1 MDKKWMCPLSVRYQV
16 TQEWNE
22 PDYLSGGANGIHG
35 GIDLAPAAGTNPPIY
50 SARVGTVEQVVPN
63 HATGGNYVIIKHG
76 DNFWTY
82 YGHLASID
90 VSVGQE
96 VTTQTQ
102 VGLCGDTGGAT
113 GIHLHFEVW
122 QNGQWQRI
130 NPRDVINFDGNGE
143 ERNRKEQGGTET
155 PPEKPTVDNIP
166 QLQLLKINRFM
177 FPKAS
182 RKFVQLTNE
191 KETDSLPK
199 YHLMREALTNILSNH
214 HPELIRYINSL
225 QGKWGLE
232 KICCAPVMTLTLTNG
247 KGVQKNYN
255 LADFLDQESPLIS
268 WVKGFLGKSNRV
280 EFYFENYLTYS
291 KPIKIQNSLGDNE
304 SMIEAVIRKDS
315 LIDQTP
321 KNFDLFVDA
330 SKSNEYLNHN
340 QIKQSMDNA
349 SFALSQNQLQA
360 TNAER
365 NFKIEQDKQTQLNQ
379 ISQTGARKALDIS
392 QAGAWKTFGV
402 DQTKKNIGNAIG
414 IGGALLSGNL
424 LGASL
429 GIASMGFNVG
439 MEALNKQITHDTQ
452 NQALANAQTTQNQAL
467 AANQAAGEQTFY
479 NSLSTSN
486 LIASN
491 NYENAIANINAGLS
505 DLKNQP
511 DISAVNGS
519 DYNFEMAYDND
530 DLYCVLYTTHPQALY
545 MIATFYAQFGY
556 SIKRYEHVKN
566 YLHVRSKF
574 NYIKTQG
581 INVQGEINNKWRNVL
596 NMIFDNGITFWKD
609 TKQMKEGVITYN
621 V

>member
-1 MDKKWMCPLSVRYQV
+1 MAKTWMCPLAVGYQV
-16 TQEWNE
+16 TQEWDDT
-22 PDYLSGGANGIHG
+22 DYYSGKGIHG
-35 GIDLAPAAGTNPPIY
+35 GIDLAPAFGTNPPIY
-50 SARVGTVEQVVPN
+50 SARAGNVTEVTTDPV
-63 HATGGNYVIIKHG
+63 GGNYVVIQHG

-102 VGLCGDTGGAT
+102 VGICGMTGSGVT

-143 ERNRKEQGGTET
+143 ARNGEEPGGTET
-155 PPEKPTVDNIP
+155 PPVKPPVDNSP
-166 QLQLLKINRFM
+166 KLQLLKIKRFM

-182 RKFVQLTNE
+182 RKFVQLENE
-191 KETDSLPK
+191 KEQDALPK
-199 YHLMREALTNILSNH
+199 YHLMRQALNNILKRN
-214 HPELIRYINSL
+214 HPELIGYINSL
-225 QGKWGLE
+225 QGEWGLE
-232 KICCAPVMTLTLTNG
+232 KLCCAPVMTLTLTNG

-255 LADFLDQESPLIS
+255 LADFLDQKAPLVS

-280 EFYFENYLTYS
+280 EFYFENYLTYTRPRKVDDPLADS
-291 KPIKIQNSLGDNE
+291 E
-304 SMIEAVIRKDS
+304 SMSEAIIRKDS
-315 LIDQTP
+315 LMDQTP
-321 KNFDLFVDA
+321 KNFDLFIDT

-360 TNAER
+360 STTER
-365 NFKIEQDKQTQLNQ
+365 NFKIEQEKQNQLNQ
-379 ISQTGARKALDIS
+379 ISKSGARSGLDITQDGAYKS
-392 QAGAWKTFGV
+392 FMVNQSSNVLNSLVGAGA
-402 DQTKKNIGNAIG
+402 
-414 IGGALLSGNL
+414 NL
-424 LGASL
+424 LGGNPASAVMGL
-429 GIASMGFNVG
+429 IGTNIGLYSGMANMNIA
-439 MEALNKQITHDTQ
+439 QDTQ
-452 NQALANAQTTQNQAL
+452 QRSLENSLATQTQAL
-467 AANQAAGEQTFY
+467 AASQAAGEQTFY

-530 DLYCVLYTTHPQALY
+530 DLYCVLYTTHPQALF

-556 SIKRYEHVKN
+556 SIKRYDRVRS
-566 YLHVRSKF
+566 YLTVRSKF

-581 INVQGEINNKWRNVL
+581 MNIQGTINNKWRNVL
-596 NMIFDNGITFWKD
+596 NMIFDNGITFWQD
-609 TKQMKEGVITYN
+609 TEKMRTGDVTGN